1 MHIAGRMDRPVQW
14 RGGRATVNSSRAV
27 REAGHAG
34 RGDLLVCDLGVCL
47 RRRLRGRGD
56 LLAEARGGARRH
68 LAYCALA
75 RRLQRGRRKGWVR
88 WRRLARRRVLRRE
101 QRIDIHTGGPLRC
114 QTLDEQ
120 TMASLETRAPVP
132 RCFCVCAAAAAGR
145 CCAKAQLLRP
155 TSMGR
160 K

>member
-1 MHIAGRMDRPVQW
+1 VRVAGRMYRAVQW
-14 RGGRATVNSSRAV
+14 RGGRPTVNASCAV
-27 REAGHAG
+27 CEAGQTG

-47 RRRLRGRGD
+47 HRWLRGRGN

-68 LAYCALA
+68 LTYCALA
-75 RRLQRGRRKGWVR
+75 RRRHRGRCEGWVR

-101 QRIDIHTGGPLRC
+101 QRIDIHTGGPVCCR
-114 QTLDEQ
+114 TLDKQ
-120 TMASLETRAPVP
+120 TNATLKTRAPLS

-145 CCAKAQLLRP
+145 CCANAQLLRP